1 MSRPNAATV
10 IKRWA
15 LALLLPA
22 SLLASVQV
30 QAAPPLKVGYSDWPG
45 WVAWQVAIEKNW
57 FKEAGVDVRFEWF
70 DYSAS
75 LDAFAAGKI
84 DAVTMTNGDALVT
97 GAGGAKSVMV
107 MLTDYSNGNDMIVA
121 KPGIKTLKDLKGKK
135 IGLEQGLVEHLLLLN
150 GLKRAGLKESDVT
163 LVNVKTNE
171 TPQTLTAPDIAAIGA
186 WQPVSG
192 QAMKLVPGSHPV
204 YTSADQPGLIYDV
217 LAVKPASAKARRA
230 EWLKVVKV
238 WDRVVAYIEDP
249 KTRDDAVRILA
260 ARSGVSPAEYLPL
273 LKGTRLL
280 SLAEGRKVYVK
291 GDGFG
296 SLYGSTRAVNEFN
309 VGAGVYKAPEPI
321 EAYLDP
327 SFTAAN

>member
-1 MSRPNAATV
+1 
-10 IKRWA
+10 
-15 LALLLPA
+15 
-22 SLLASVQV
+22 
-30 QAAPPLKVGYSDWPG
+30 
-45 WVAWQVAIEKNW
+45 
-57 FKEAGVDVRFEWF
+57 
-70 DYSAS
+70 
-75 LDAFAAGKI
+75 
-84 DAVTMTNGDALVT
+84 
-97 GAGGAKSVMV
+97 
-107 MLTDYSNGNDMIVA
+107 
-121 KPGIKTLKDLKGKK
+121 
-135 IGLEQGLVEHLLLLN
+135 
-150 GLKRAGLKESDVT
+150 VT

-186 WQPVSG
+186 WQPVAG

-238 WDRVVAYIEDP
+238 WTGWWPTSRTPRPAH
-249 KTRDDAVRILA
+249 DAVRILA